1 MNDYREVNRA
11 SWDERVPAHVASDD
25 YRGDRFAAVPGF
37 LSEVVRF
44 DLPQL
49 GDVSGLRGVHL
60 QCHIGTDTVS
70 LARLGAS
77 RTGLA
82 FSAPAVAAATA
93 LARETGAD
101 ATFVQGEVYDAPD
114 VLDQGAFDLV

>member
-11 SWDERVPAHVASDD
+11 SWDERGPAHVASDD
-25 YRGDRFAAVPGF
+25 YPVDRFAADPGF

-44 DLPQL
+44 ARPRL
-49 GDVSGLRGVHL
+49 GDISGLRGVHL

-77 RTGLA
+77 MTGLD
-82 FSAPAVAAATA
+82 FSGPAVAAAA
-93 LARETGAD
+93 ELAAATGND
-101 ATFVQGEVYDAPD
+101 ASFLHSA
-114 VLDQGAFDLV
+114 